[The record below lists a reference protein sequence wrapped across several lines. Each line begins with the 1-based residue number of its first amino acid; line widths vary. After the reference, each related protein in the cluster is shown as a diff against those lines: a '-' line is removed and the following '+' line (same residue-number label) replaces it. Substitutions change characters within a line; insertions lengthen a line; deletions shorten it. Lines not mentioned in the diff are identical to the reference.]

1 MSEQKRPASTSN
13 RKEKRPPLTHFLCF
27 PLVNETSLPQL
38 EASLAKFQAA
48 IPLRPKT
55 EDDRPLK
62 PRPPLFPDAAI
73 RPVGTLH
80 LTLGVMS
87 LTTPERLEAAVK
99 LLQSLDLA
107 SMLREAEA
115 QVRRSPRRG
124 GGPLATPMNPDGP
137 DSEPPATSET
147 KEEGDI
153 PLLQRSVLVSP
164 AEPTPQ
170 NRPLEPLSV
179 SLESLHALPRARS
192 ATVLYASPVDATSR
206 LYPFSVMLRDKFLEA
221 GFLEGE
227 YKKPKTKGHDQVQE
241 EARKTKKENDQFQK
255 EEEEEEINR
264 ESVVDTAIRQ
274 SLLEEVPRGVAED
287 PAPVVEKPRHRTK
300 AEVQKPKPRP
310 LLLHATVV
318 NTIYVRGRN
327 RGNNNGTNNNNN
339 NKERNKGPL
348 TFDARGII
356 SHYKDYYVDE
366 TRTQA
371 RPFLLDETAEQV
383 TVSDTLPS
391 EEEEEDRKSENE
403 STTSE
408 EEDHPSKKRKTGKQ
422 PQQQQQQQQQP
433 KYPFIWA
440 ENLPLEKVCICE
452 MGAKKP
458 DEDNALAARLGQEYR
473 IVAERSL
480 LDLGQEQQQQE
491 QQVDVDVEDVAMDIQ
506 EQEHDSDGSS
516 SVDGG
521 VSIRQTLTHQVG

>member
-1 MSEQKRPASTSN
+1 MSEQTQSAHNATK
-13 RKEKRPPLTHFLCF
+13 KEKRPPLTHFLCF

-55 EDDRPLK
+55 ANDHPLK

-87 LTTPERLEAAVK
+87 LTTPERLEAAVE
-99 LLQSLDLA
+99 LLHSLDLA

-115 QVRRSPRRG
+115 QARRLPRKGR
-124 GGPLATPMNPDGP
+124 PLVTPTNPDGP
-137 DSEPPATSET
+137 DSEPPATSEV
-147 KEEGDI
+147 KEEEDI
-153 PLLQRSVLVSP
+153 PLLQQPVLVAP

-170 NRPLEPLSV
+170 KRPLEPLSV
-179 SLESLHALPRARS
+179 SLESLHALPKAKA

-227 YKKPKTKGHDQVQE
+227 YKKSKAKNHVRDEVCETE
-241 EARKTKKENDQFQK
+241 EGNKEGEGDSALRS
-255 EEEEEEINR
+255 EE
-264 ESVVDTAIRQ
+264 TAIHQ
-274 SLLEEVPRGVAED
+274 SLLEEVPTGVAED
-287 PAPVVEKPRHRTK
+287 PPPSADRKRHRTK
-300 AEVQKPKPRP
+300 VKKPKPRP

-318 NTIYVRGRN
+318 NTIYVRGRH
-327 RGNNNGTNNNNN
+327 RENNNNDNNDNNNN
-339 NKERNKGPL
+339 NKKKRKNGPL

-356 SHYKDYYVDE
+356 SHYKDYYLDE

-371 RPFLLDETAEQV
+371 RPFPTDWSEETEQQI
-383 TVSDTLPS
+383 TVPS
-391 EEEEEDRKSENE
+391 EEEEET

-408 EEDHPSKKRKTGKQ
+408 EEEVEGGEEEDDTRRPPPKKLKTGG
-422 PQQQQQQQQQP
+422 QQQ

-440 ENLPLEKVCICE
+440 ENLTLEKLCICE
-452 MGAKKP
+452 MGARTP
-458 DEDNALAARLGQEYR
+458 DEDNALAVRLGQEYR

-480 LDLGQEQQQQE
+480 LDLDKQEQQQQ
-491 QQVDVDVEDVAMDIQ
+491 QQQQQQRDHHDVEVDVDIPGQ
-506 EQEHDSDGSS
+506 EEEHADTDSTDSS
-516 SVDGG
+516 DGG
-521 VSIRQTLTHQVG
+521 VRLSQSQL

>member
-1 MSEQKRPASTSN
+1 MSEQTRSAQNAT
-13 RKEKRPPLTHFLCF
+13 RREKRPPLTHFLCF

-38 EASLAKFQAA
+38 EASLAKFQSA

-55 EDDRPLK
+55 ENGHPLK

-87 LTTPERLEAAVK
+87 LTTPERLEAAVQ
-99 LLQSLDLA
+99 LLHSLDLA

-115 QVRRSPRRG
+115 QARRPLRKR
-124 GGPLATPMNPDGP
+124 GPLVTPTNPDGP
-137 DSEPPATSET
+137 DSEPPATSEV
-147 KEEGDI
+147 KDEEDI
-153 PLLQRSVLVSP
+153 ALLQQPVLVAP

-170 NRPLEPLSV
+170 KRPLEPLSV
-179 SLESLHALPRARS
+179 SLESLHALPKAKA

-221 GFLEGE
+221 GLLEGE
-227 YKKPKTKGHDQVQE
+227 YKKSKAKNHVQDGARETE
-241 EARKTKKENDQFQK
+241 EGNKEGIGDSALGP
-255 EEEEEEINR
+255 EE
-264 ESVVDTAIRQ
+264 TANHQ
-274 SLLEEVPRGVAED
+274 CLLEEVPTGVAEEPPPSAD
-287 PAPVVEKPRHRTK
+287 RKRHQTK
-300 AEVQKPKPRP
+300 VKKPKPRP

-318 NTIYVRGRN
+318 NTIYVRGR
-327 RGNNNGTNNNNN
+327 RRENNNNDNN
-339 NKERNKGPL
+339 NKKNNNRKERKNGPL

-356 SHYKDYYVDE
+356 SHYKDYYLDE

-371 RPFLLDETAEQV
+371 RPFPIDPSEETEQQI
-383 TVSDTLPS
+383 TVPS
-391 EEEEEDRKSENE
+391 EEEEETSL
-403 STTSE
+403 TTTATSE
-408 EEDHPSKKRKTGKQ
+408 EEEGEGQEVDEDDTPSPPSKKLKTTGGG
-422 PQQQQQQQQQP
+422 QQS

-440 ENLPLEKVCICE
+440 ENLPLEKLCICE
-452 MGAKKP
+452 MGARTP

-480 LDLGQEQQQQE
+480 LDLDQQQQQRDHHDVE
-491 QQVDVDVEDVAMDIQ
+491 VDVDIQ
-506 EQEHDSDGSS
+506 EQQEEAEHVDTESTDS

-521 VSIRQTLTHQVG
+521 VRISM